1 MILGFF
7 AVAEVFV
14 QGLKLARGEYTAPK
28 VSVSYPTFYEF
39 WKMKVVVAR
48 SAVIGFFCGVLPGI
62 GATLAAFM
70 SYNEAVRWS
79 KHPERFGKGEP
90 EGVVAPETA
99 NNAATGAAMIP
110 LLALGLPGG
119 ALTAMMIGVFNL
131 HDMDVGPLI
140 MIEARDLVW
149 VLFASM
155 FWASV
160 AILLVGVVEAKGIV
174 NLLRIPFPILAP
186 TILVFATIGAFALRG
201 NILDVYTMFIAGI
214 AGFLMRRGD
223 YSIPALVMGVI
234 LGQIGEDTFSR
245 SMVLL
250 DYNVFAFFTKPISG
264 VLIAAGIITI
274 VMNII
279 RHRELFGKYY
289 AEFTDENA

>member
-1 MILGFF
+1 MGSEMCI
-7 AVAEVFV
+7 
-14 QGLKLARGEYTAPK
+14 
-28 VSVSYPTFYEF
+28 
-39 WKMKVVVAR
+39 
-48 SAVIGFFCGVLPGI
+48 
-62 GATLAAFM
+62 
-70 SYNEAVRWS
+70 
-79 KHPERFGKGEP
+79 
-90 EGVVAPETA
+90 
-99 NNAATGAAMIP
+99 
-110 LLALGLPGG
+110 
-119 ALTAMMIGVFNL
+119 
-131 HDMDVGPLI
+131 
-140 MIEARDLVW
+140 RD
-149 VLFASM
+149 S
-155 FWASV
+155 
-160 AILLVGVVEAKGIV
+160 GVVEAKGIV